1 MRTWEDG
8 GEMKKRSEREEF
20 AKEILDM
27 LDEIV
32 RNNPDLENFISPI
45 KNSIRE
51 LRDKIKPSKK
61 KK

>member
-1 MRTWEDG
+1 
-8 GEMKKRSEREEF
+8 MKKRSEREEF